1 MHIRR
6 GDACYDR
13 VGKCQTPSGGDKVEE
28 EVCKLFSDRC
38 LDFVLFA
45 DAVEKLVAG
54 YGINAIYL
62 ASDDASAFPEMRRL
76 LAPEIEIFGN
86 PDVNWGFLDISEE
99 DAYLHSIGLGV
110 CLSVSVCVCL
120 CACVHVCMCA
130 CAHVCTGACVHV
142 RMCACV
148 HVCMCACVH
157 VRMCAC
163 VHVHL
168 PVDVYSWYTAGHG
181 RQRERRGRRGG
192 GRSGENVGERGRR

>member
-1 MHIRR
+1 M
-6 GDACYDR
+6 
-13 VGKCQTPSGGDKVEE
+13 EE

-45 DAVEKLVAG
+45 DAVEKLVAR

-62 ASDDASAFPEMRRL
+62 ASDDANAFPEMRRL

-86 PDVNWGFLDISEE
+86 PDVNWGFLAISEE

-120 CACVHVCMCA
+120 CLSVCMCA

-163 VHVHL
+163 AHVCMC
-168 PVDVYSWYTAGHG
+168 AC
-181 RQRERRGRRGG
+181 RR
-192 GRSGENVGERGRR
+192 